1 MRKGVYERM
10 TQEEILENMF
20 LMDKVVIVATNE
32 QLDRIGLSRA
42 YFGRVGYVDTFDKN
56 NIVTLDLG
64 NEKVK
69 VYKDMIDDY
78 YSYAY

>member
-1 MRKGVYERM
+1 MKKGEFERM
-10 TQEEILENMF
+10 THEEKLENMF

-32 QLDRIGLSRA
+32 QLDRIGLNRA